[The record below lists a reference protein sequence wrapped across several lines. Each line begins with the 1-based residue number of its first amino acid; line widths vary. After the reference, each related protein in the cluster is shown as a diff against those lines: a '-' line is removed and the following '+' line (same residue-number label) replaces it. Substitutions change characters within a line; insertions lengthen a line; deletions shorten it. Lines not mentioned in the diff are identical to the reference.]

1 MTGLGLDEA
10 RVIAHHDRPKDA
22 TAQQVSRE
30 RRACRIYQGATE
42 VHKWSLAKKFKYDW
56 KVHSA

>member
-10 RVIAHHDRPKDA
+10 RVIAPYGRPKDA

-30 RRACRIYQGATE
+30 PRACGIYQGSTE

-56 KVHSA
+56 TVHSA